1 MRDYSLLRGRIK
13 EKLKNEYVLAE
24 RLNCSKATLSKK
36 LNDEVDFTQSEI
48 KERRWDGNNN
58 FHFNTIYN
66 SIKYDLHGRQ
76 ESRKS

>member
-1 MRDYSLLRGRIK
+1 MIIFFTT
-13 EKLKNEYVLAE
+13 KLEYPQE
-24 RLNCSKATLSKK
+24 NKRKQK
-36 LNDEVDFTQSEI
+36 
-48 KERRWDGNNN
+48 KERRWYGNNN